1 MNKCLLTFTTFIFIN
16 IGNIAIAQEDFYNK
30 PQITTNGD
38 YITNAS
44 PIKGKVIKG
53 TFQAGSL
60 WRVITPNLNC
70 RKNPN
75 IHSEIIRSFNKNTI
89 LQADVGGGG
98 ADEVIYNAKDDQ
110 GKTWMRTR
118 SKNGIDYNC
127 YVRANKKYI
136 QPVIK

>member
-1 MNKCLLTFTTFIFIN
+1 MNNRLLTLTTLIFIN
-16 IGNIAIAQEDFYNK
+16 TANIAIAQEDFYNK

-38 YITNAS
+38 YVTNAS
-44 PIKGKVIKG
+44 PIKGKVRDR
-53 TFQAGSL
+53 TLLAGSL

-75 IHSEIIRSFNKNTI
+75 IHSQIIRSFHKNTL
-89 LQADVGGGG
+89 LQADLGGGG
-98 ADEVIYNAKDDQ
+98 SDEVIYNAKDTQ